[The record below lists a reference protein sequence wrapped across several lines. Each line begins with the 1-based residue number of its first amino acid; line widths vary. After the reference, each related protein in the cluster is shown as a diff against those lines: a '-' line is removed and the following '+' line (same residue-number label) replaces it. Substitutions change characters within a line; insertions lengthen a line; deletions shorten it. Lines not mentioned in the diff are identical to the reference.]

1 MKFLL
6 NTIIFLLLLI
16 IVGITGLF
24 LIAPNTKPEEAVNY
38 LQKLP
43 LRLAQAHLTDPEAR
57 KILKVPALDAFI
69 SEKQK
74 HLELVESIA
83 IATDTINFKNC
94 LPDPLA
100 AKMREG
106 KLFKAVNP
114 DSHEHKIL
122 IDNTYPYKLAAKQTT
137 TITASFGR
145 DGAVPYKCDD
155 SPTVGIILITRD
167 Y

>member
-38 LQKLP
+38 LHKLP

-57 KILKVPALDAFI
+57 KILKVPASDALI

-74 HLELVESIA
+74 HLSLVESAA

-94 LPDPLA
+94 FPDPLA

-137 TITASFGR
+137 TINASFGK
-145 DGAVPYKCDD
+145 DGAVSYTCDD
-155 SPTVGIILITRD
+155 SGVVGVLLITREE
-167 Y
+167 